1 MNQSYDGDVAE
12 RDSAFLWETEALR
25 AATIR
30 TIPHI
35 RRIRAVEPADW
46 LTLRQANEITGVPV
60 PTLRKWALR
69 DNVPS
74 YLEKTAVGQLRMVSL
89 QGIYQRA
96 EELGRQ
102 VETRPERRPGP
113 GPTQAPPAVDL
124 TDEVQPTSA
133 QREVPEGTMLVPLDA
148 WNKMLNQLGNLH
160 EAGQQLAEARERAAK
175 AETQATFLR
184 ERLAE
189 LRVELAQARD
199 KPTVSEVESAG
210 VPIPAATVPSV
221 GGAGVADTGPRS
233 PSLTAYSMEMTRR
246 LYAKWKGR
254 RRR

>member
-1 MNQSYDGDVAE
+1 MAE
-12 RDSAFLWETEALR
+12 PDSAFLWETEALR

-89 QGIYQRA
+89 QGIYRRA

-102 VETRPERRPGP
+102 VEARPERRHGP
-113 GPTQAPPAVDL
+113 RPTQAPPSVDL
-124 TDEVQPTSA
+124 TDDPTSA

-189 LRVELAQARD
+189 LRLELAQARD

-210 VPIPAATVPSV
+210 VPVPAATLPSV
-221 GGAGVADTGPRS
+221 EGAGASATGPRS
-233 PSLTAYSMEMTRR
+233 PSLTAYSMELTRQ
-246 LYAKWKGR
+246 LFAKWKGR
-254 RRR
+254 RPR

>member
-1 MNQSYDGDVAE
+1 VAE

-46 LTLRQANEITGVPV
+46 LTLRQAAEITGVPV

-74 YLEKTAVGQLRMVSL
+74 YLERTAVGQLRMVSL

-113 GPTQAPPAVDL
+113 TQAPPAVDL
-124 TDEVQPTSA
+124 TDEVRPSSA

-199 KPTVSEVESAG
+199 KPTVSLAESAG
-210 VPIPAATVPSV
+210 VPVPAAAVPSV
-221 GGAGVADTGPRS
+221 AGTGALATGPRS
-233 PSLTAYSMEMTRR
+233 PSLAAYSMEMTKR
-246 LYAKWKGR
+246 LYAKWKVR